1 MAGVPLELNTGWR
14 LDAPTERQSIYDTAH
29 YADHA
34 TRRVVILI
42 ETGTLSTGLDFL
54 VKNIQKLRRANRN
67 VARCS
72 LYLIKLNDK
81 ID

>member
-1 MAGVPLELNTGWR
+1 MIGISSFDSDSLPGVPLALNTGWR

-34 TRRVVILI
+34 TRREVILI

-54 VKNIQKLRRANRN
+54 E
-67 VARCS
+67 
-72 LYLIKLNDK
+72 
-81 ID
+81 